1 MEAWT
6 LPLEDSGKNPEE
18 EMHVSLEGSSESP
31 SREVFTVANVIT
43 FTRLILILVFLWL
56 FGATPY
62 RTAAIVVFVVAA
74 VSDFL
79 DGVIARNTGS
89 VSWLGKVLD
98 PIVDRFLL
106 FTGIIGLL
114 IREELPLWIGILLIM
129 RDLILAYGMQMV
141 HKYRSRP
148 VDVVFIGKLTTALLL
163 SGFTLM
169 LVGKPEIPALGLCDI
184 DWLPLLNHE
193 SASFGMLL
201 VYLGTITSIITFFTY
216 FYQGMKIRHDA
227 LAAGWKR
234 DR

>member
-1 MEAWT
+1 MT
-6 LPLEDSGKNPEE
+6 LEDADRSTAREPS
-18 EMHVSLEGSSESP
+18 VSLEGSSESP
-31 SREVFTVANVIT
+31 SREVFTIANLIT

-114 IREELPLWIGILLIM
+114 IREELPLWMGILLIV

-148 VDVVFIGKLTTALLL
+148 VDVIFIG
-163 SGFTLM
+163 
-169 LVGKPEIPALGLCDI
+169 
-184 DWLPLLNHE
+184 
-193 SASFGMLL
+193 
-201 VYLGTITSIITFFTY
+201 
-216 FYQGMKIRHDA
+216 
-227 LAAGWKR
+227 
-234 DR
+234 